1 MASLHKDGRGKTPYW
16 IAAYTDW
23 DGNRRKRSTKETSQK
38 EAQKVLNGWLKAID
52 LKRDDRLTES
62 RAREI
67 ISEIYGQKIY
77 MPTTEK
83 YFRDWL
89 AAEKP
94 TVSLNSYR
102 KKDQATRL
110 FLESLGERASK
121 SIESVTEAD
130 IVKFRDELLAAG
142 RRPVTVNQLVR
153 KIIAQPFRAA
163 QKKGY
168 IQIDPVAGLKAVRGD
183 HVEKHVFTA
192 EQVQRL
198 IDTAEGDWKGLV
210 IAGFYTGARLSD
222 LANLT
227 WDNVDLFKKVI
238 DFTQKKTGKKIQ
250 IPIAEDLHNYLLSL
264 PTKDSS
270 KAPVFPTLFGK
281 TSAGKSGLSMA
292 FGRLMARAGIDQ
304 GTIRE
309 RGEGVSRKTSALSFH
324 SLRHSFNSI
333 LANANVPQE
342 LRMKLTGHSSV
353 DMNDGYTHHELAVIR
368 GALEHLPRL
377 KVG

>member
-23 DGNRRKRSTKETSQK
+23 NGKRRKRSTKETSQK
-38 EAQKVLNGWLKAID
+38 EAQKVLNGWLKAIE

-83 YFRDWL
+83 YFKDWL

-94 TVSLNSYR
+94 TVSLDSYT

-110 FLESLGERASK
+110 FLESLGDRASK
-121 SIESVTEAD
+121 SIEAVTEAD

-198 IDTAEGDWKGLV
+198 VNTAEGDWKGLV

-227 WDNVDLFKKVI
+227 WGNVDLAKSIPAIIFV
-238 DFTQKKTGKKIQ
+238 QKKTGKKIE
-250 IPIAEDLHNYLLSL
+250 IPIAEDLLSYLLTL
-264 PTKDSS
+264 PTSDDPKT
-270 KAPVFPTLFGK
+270 PVFPSLYGK

-292 FGRLMARAGIDQ
+292 FGRLMAKAGIDQ
-304 GTIRE
+304 GVIRE
-309 RGEGVSRKTSALSFH
+309 RGEGVS
-324 SLRHSFNSI
+324 
-333 LANANVPQE
+333 
-342 LRMKLTGHSSV
+342 
-353 DMNDGYTHHELAVIR
+353 
-368 GALEHLPRL
+368 
-377 KVG
+377 